1 MTLTPEVLVIGA
13 GPAGLAA
20 AAALKEAG
28 IERVLVAERESYAG
42 GVLMQCIHNG
52 FGLHRFKQELTGPE
66 YAELYIGIT
75 AELGVE
81 ILTDTAVLSLT
92 AGNGLEAVM
101 LSRSRGLLIVR
112 PAAVILAMGCRER
125 TRGNIGIPGSRPA
138 GVMTAGLAQ
147 RLVNMEG
154 YLPGKEIVIVGSGDI
169 GLIMARR
176 LTWEGATVKA
186 VVELQP
192 YPGGLIRNIVQCLE
206 DFHIPIYLSH
216 TVAEIRGNKRVSE
229 VFVCPIGPGGEPD
242 RGKGFVLSCDT
253 LLLSVGLIPENEL
266 SREAG
271 VELHPVTGGPVVDER
286 LMTSVPGVFACGNVL
301 HVHDLVDYVS
311 EEAELCGRQA
321 AEWVRTM
328 AGLARRGTEQ
338 TAAGAWAELR
348 AAEASGKPDSGPIAV
363 RAGNLI
369 RYVLPMSVTPR
380 STRAFSFRPMMP
392 LPDAELTAV
401 DSSGRKL
408 VSKRLR
414 DIHPSSMLHLTIP
427 EVPGE
432 IASIEIALTE
442 RNGMPEEAK

>member
-20 AAALKEAG
+20 ATALREAG
-28 IERVLVAERESYAG
+28 IDRVLVAERDSYAG

-66 YAELYIGIT
+66 YAELYIEKA
-75 AELGVE
+75 AELGLE

-92 AGNGLEAVM
+92 SGDGLEAVM

-112 PAAVILAMGCRER
+112 PSAVILAMGCRER

-138 GVMTAGLAQ
+138 GTMTAGLAQ
-147 RLVNMEG
+147 RLVNIEG

-216 TVAEIRGNKRVSE
+216 TVAEIRGKKRVSE
-229 VFVCPIGPGGEPD
+229 VFVCPIGPGGEP
-242 RGKGFVLSCDT
+242 RREKGFVLSCDT

-271 VELHPVTGGPVVDER
+271 VELHPITGGPVVDER
-286 LMTSVPGVFACGNVL
+286 LMTSVPGIFACGNVL

-321 AEWVRTM
+321 AEWIRT
-328 AGLARRGTEQ
+328 AADVARRGVEQ
-338 TAAGAWAELR
+338 AVGAWAELR
-348 AAEASGKPDSGPIAV
+348 AADSSIKSDGRPIAV

-369 RYVLPMSVTPR
+369 RYVLPMTVTPGGKR
-380 STRAFSFRPMMP
+380 SFSFRPMMP
-392 LPDAELTAV
+392 LPDAELTAT
-401 DSSGRKL
+401 DSEGRKL

-442 RNGMPEEAK
+442 RNGSPEETR